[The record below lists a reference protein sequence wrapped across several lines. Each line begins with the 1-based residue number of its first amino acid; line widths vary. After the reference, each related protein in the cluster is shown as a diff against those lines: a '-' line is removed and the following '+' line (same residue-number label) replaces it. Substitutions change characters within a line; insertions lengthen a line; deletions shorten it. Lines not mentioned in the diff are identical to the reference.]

1 MQKEKNNKDF
11 TIHFILNTFI
21 GFTLCTQASMK
32 DCLGGCFYHRKRM
45 SIQYTNWYMTN
56 FSKGLDSVKP
66 GNITSFFS
74 SKAV

>member
-1 MQKEKNNKDF
+1 MQKEKINKDF
-11 TIHFILNTFI
+11 TIRFILNTFI

-32 DCLGGCFYHRKRM
+32 DCLGVFITEKRI
-45 SIQYTNWYMTN
+45 SFQYNNWYMTN

>member
-1 MQKEKNNKDF
+1 MQKEKSNKDF
-11 TIHFILNTFI
+11 TIRFKLSAFI

-32 DCLGGCFYHRKRM
+32 DCLGVFITEKRI
-45 SIQYTNWYMTN
+45 SIQYNNWYMTN